1 MTTTDENQGLT
12 GISPDGQTLV
22 YTRVIDNASHWEVMG
37 MSADG
42 STDATPLV
50 LGPFRQGAATI
61 SPNGRW
67 LAYRSD
73 ESGQFEIYV
82 EPFPGPGAK
91 VPVSIGGGTQPA
103 WSRDSGELF
112 YRDNDGMMIA
122 ATISDGAATISG
134 GAAISAAAAPSV
146 GDRTPLFPAGA
157 YRLGAGFR
165 QYHVAPDGRF
175 LMQRRPGAESA
186 DGGEGPQI
194 TVVLNWFEELRA
206 RVPN

>member
-1 MTTTDENQGLT
+1 MT
-12 GISPDGQTLV
+12 PV
-22 YTRVIDNASHWEVMG
+22 
-37 MSADG
+37 DG
-42 STDATPLV
+42 STDGTALV
-50 LGPFRQGAATI
+50 SGPFRQGAGTI
-61 SPNGRW
+61 APNGRW

-103 WSRDSGELF
+103 WSRDSNELF

-122 ATISDGAATISG
+122 ATISDGASISG
-134 GAAISAAAAPSV
+134 GAAILDGAAPSV

-157 YRLGAGFR
+157 YRSGGSSFR

-175 LMQRRPGAESA
+175 LMQRRPGAESV